1 MTTII
6 EVLPQDTARLNHA
19 AALLNDYFLYHAHGD
34 IEQVCLHDWKRLSD
48 IIDNTSKSRHRIF
61 LAYPEDSSLPV
72 GVAGINRRG
81 CAEHLYVS
89 PAYRGNGVAR
99 KLVAAQFDNGA
110 WFTTV
115 NENNTASLSLIRGT
129 GLRELEKR
137 YNGLVMFIHDD
148 IVEELEDSQE
158 V

>member
-1 MTTII
+1 M
-6 EVLPQDTARLNHA
+6 
-19 AALLNDYFLYHAHGD
+19 
-34 IEQVCLHDWKRLSD
+34 
-48 IIDNTSKSRHRIF
+48 
-61 LAYPEDSSLPV
+61 
-72 GVAGINRRG
+72 
-81 CAEHLYVS
+81 YVS